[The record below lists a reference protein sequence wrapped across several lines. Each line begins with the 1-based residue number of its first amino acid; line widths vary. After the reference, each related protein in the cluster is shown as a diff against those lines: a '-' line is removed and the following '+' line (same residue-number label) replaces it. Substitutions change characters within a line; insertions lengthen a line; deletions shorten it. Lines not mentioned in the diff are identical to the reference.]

1 MVLKKYKEV
10 NLAAKNKIQ
19 KIPVN
24 KISNGK
30 IDYFIE
36 NHKRQNKAKC
46 FFCRDTI
53 KFNPD
58 FETRST
64 LICKIGDKMNL
75 NQKSGFVNDHILDG
89 YKPFAYYYYESE
101 WIHEKQSFEIYVDFI
116 FSDQKSDLIK

>member
-1 MVLKKYKEV
+1 M
-10 NLAAKNKIQ
+10 
-19 KIPVN
+19 
-24 KISNGK
+24 
-30 IDYFIE
+30 DYFIE

-46 FFCRDTI
+46 FFCRDTV

>member
-46 FFCRDTI
+46 FFCRDTV